1 MIKKL
6 LKLGIVLLI
15 MVLMVLIPI
24 RMYRSVIAN
33 PFKNIKDDFVE
44 INASKG
50 TFSGVLAEN
59 KESFRGHIFIK
70 LYNKLNKVSIT
81 VKKGTYELP
90 SDLTL
95 NEIVDSLESG
105 KYNTSVV
112 KVTIP
117 EGYTIEQIGATL
129 EEKGVILKDEF
140 ITGCKEYNA
149 PSYIKENKNKRY
161 KIEGYLFPDT
171 YNFEKGMTA
180 KQIIDVM
187 IKRFEEIITQI
198 EKENGITISDDEIE
212 RMVVKA
218 SIIERE
224 VSKEDEKPLVSS
236 VIENRLKINMKL
248 QIDATVLYAMGLHK
262 DKVYLKD
269 LKYKSPYNT
278 YYVEGLPVGA
288 ISNPGKESL
297 EASIMPANTN
307 YLYYMTKD
315 GTNHKFFKN
324 YNEFLKYKNGK

>member
-1 MIKKL
+1 MLKKL
-6 LKLGIVLLI
+6 LKFGIVLLI
-15 MVLMVLIPI
+15 VALMVVIPI
-24 RMYRSVIAN
+24 KMYKSVIAN
-33 PFKNIKDDFVE
+33 PFKDTKDDFVK

-50 TFSGVLAEN
+50 TFSGVLLEN
-59 KESFRGHIFIK
+59 EELFRGHIFIK

-95 NEIVDSLESG
+95 NEVINSLESG
-105 KYNTSVV
+105 KYNTSIV

-117 EGYTIEQIGATL
+117 EGYTIEQIGTVL
-129 EEKGVILKDEF
+129 EEKDIISKDEF
-140 ITGCKEYNA
+140 IAGCKEYNA
-149 PSYIKENKNKRY
+149 PEYIKDNKNKRY
-161 KIEGYLFPDT
+161 KLEGYLFPDT

-180 KQIIDVM
+180 KHIIDVM
-187 IKRFEEIITQI
+187 IKRFEEIIAKI
-198 EKENGITISDDEIE
+198 EKENGISISKNELE

-236 VIENRLKINMKL
+236 VIENRLKIDMKL

-262 DKVYLKD
+262 DKIYLKD

-278 YYVEGLPVGA
+278 YYVKGLPVGA

-297 EASIMPANTN
+297 EASIIPANTN

-324 YNEFLKYKNGK
+324 YNEFLKYKNGN